1 MIRAVRKHNKATV
14 TIQDVAE
21 ATGVP
26 VSTVSRVLNEKNDVA
41 PETYQKVKAVIEE
54 MGYAAAMMLVN
65 LMRGHVLESNRHEIP
80 TNLVIRDP
88 CRAIGTG
95 NPGSVNSA

>member
-1 MIRAVRKHNKATV
+1 MHRAVRKHNKETV

-54 MGYAAAMMLVN
+54 MG
-65 LMRGHVLESNRHEIP
+65 
-80 TNLVIRDP
+80 
-88 CRAIGTG
+88 
-95 NPGSVNSA
+95 